1 MFNLQTD
8 EGWYS
13 ADGIVAH
20 NCRCVALPK
29 TVSFRSLGIDLDDQ
43 GVEAGPD
50 VFAAL
55 PAAAQA
61 EILGPG
67 KYAALRAGE
76 ITLQDLVAHRDS
88 PAWGPSTSEASLR
101 AARANAQTRAGV

>member
-29 TVSFRSLGIDLDDQ
+29 TVSFRSLGIDLDDPV
-43 GVEAGPD
+43 VEAGPD
-50 VFAAL
+50 LFAAL
-55 PAAAQA
+55 PADTQTD
-61 EILGPG
+61 ILGPG
-67 KYAALRAGE
+67 KAAAYHAGE
-76 ITLQDLVAHRDS
+76 IRLEDLVEHRTS

-101 AARANAQTRAGV
+101 AARARARARA

>member
-20 NCRCVALPK
+20 NCRCVAIPK
-29 TVSFRSLGIDLDDQ
+29 TVSYRRLGIDLDDPV
-43 GVEAGPD
+43 VEPGPD
-50 VFAAL
+50 LFAAL
-55 PAAAQA
+55 PADAQQA
-61 EILGPG
+61 ILGPG
-67 KYAALRAGE
+67 KYAALQSGE
-76 ITLQDLVAHRDS
+76 IRLEDLVEHRDS

-101 AARANAQTRAGV
+101 AARARARARA